1 MFADYVV
8 LWTGLGFMV
17 ILAGMLYLIRKNNP
31 DRDLGE
37 VLTTSVINQNE
48 VILDVI
54 IIFLYLAEA
63 ITAASVHT
71 EGAGPMSNPFARL
84 ITHLLISSV
93 GAVANL
99 TLIKDIATI
108 FRPMPISYGIINA
121 FIALILLTISIS
133 VPFANLDMI
142 ASNLSSEFEFRHWI
156 YSLTASETS
165 YQNFLIKYKYP
176 ENYKVWENLP
186 VQLKVSIWTAMVHYL
201 VMVLLS
207 LRTLSTPTRRALLF
221 LHVDKYEKKAEAII
235 KPKEKEE
242 KEEKKE
248 ESKEEK
254 KEEKKEDKKPERSA
268 LADNIEYLLKQYGYK
283 DQIKVQNIVKA
294 VQEKLKNTDQETV
307 STSVELAG
315 LRLKFEEYYQ
325 TKKNDPRELDNLR
338 NSLKSIFEDPKK
350 LNIRLGNKGN

>member
-1 MFADYVV
+1 MFAEHVV

-17 ILAGMLYLIRKNNP
+17 LLAGMLYLIRKNNP

-37 VLTTSVINQNE
+37 VFTTSVINQNE

-71 EGAGPMSNPFARL
+71 EDAGPMSNPFARL

-108 FRPMPISYGIINA
+108 FRPMPISYRFINI
-121 FIALILLTISIS
+121 FIAIILLVISIA

-156 YSLTASETS
+156 FSLTASENEYTS
-165 YQNFLIKYKYP
+165 FLIKYKYP

-186 VQLKVSIWTAMVHYL
+186 VQLKVSIWTAMIHYL

-207 LRTLSTPTRRALLF
+207 LRTLSTPVRRALLF
-221 LHVDKYEKKAEAII
+221 LHVDKYEKKAEGIL
-235 KPKEKEE
+235 KPKEEKKEDKKEVKEEIKEE

-248 ESKEEK
+248 EK
-254 KEEKKEDKKPERSA
+254 KEKNATE
-268 LADNIEYLLKQYGYK
+268 DNIEYLIRQYGYK
-283 DQIKVQNIVKA
+283 DAIKIENIVKA
-294 VQEKLKNTDQETV
+294 AQVKLKNTDQDTV
-307 STSVELAG
+307 NIAVDLAG
-315 LRLKFEEYYQ
+315 LRLKFEEYHQ
-325 TKKNDPRELDNLR
+325 TKRNDTKELDNLK
-338 NSLKSIFEDPKK
+338 NQLKAIFEDPKK
-350 LNIRLGNKGN
+350 LNIRLSKGN